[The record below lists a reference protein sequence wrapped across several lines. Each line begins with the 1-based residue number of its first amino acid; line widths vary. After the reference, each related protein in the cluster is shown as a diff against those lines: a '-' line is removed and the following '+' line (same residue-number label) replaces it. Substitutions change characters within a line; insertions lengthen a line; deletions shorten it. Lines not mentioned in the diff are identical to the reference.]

1 MKILLTDCG
10 STSQQILTI
19 KVVLKNLVF
28 SAENDHNDVITMK
41 KYSPII
47 VDLLS
52 KINNIN
58 NVNVTSDIFARRRI
72 KARHWSISKSG
83 LDCSIDQE
91 AFSYS

>member
-72 KARHWSISKSG
+72 KARH
-83 LDCSIDQE
+83 
-91 AFSYS
+91 